1 MKILIID
8 DEQPIRKL
16 LSQLIILEGLNVVTA
31 NSGSEALQILEL
43 EEDIEVV
50 ISDVR
55 LPDING
61 LELISKILIFNPF
74 CEIIVLTAF
83 GTIEDGV
90 KAIKF
95 GAFDYITKG
104 DEESKI
110 VPLVLRA
117 VEKNKIAKRLFRL
130 EEKNTIKYSFDNII
144 GSSSLIKEAVELAK
158 IVSTSDTNVLL
169 LGETGTGKDIFAQA
183 IHYNSSRKNKPFVA
197 VNCSSIAK
205 DLLESEMFGY
215 KAGAFTGANKN
226 KKGLFEEADGG
237 TLFLD
242 EIAEMDVSLQSKLL
256 RALEN
261 NSFIKTGDT
270 SETIVDVR
278 IIAATNKPISTS
290 IKDGLFR
297 KDLYYRIGVI
307 SIELPPLRMR
317 KEDIKDLVNYFV
329 DLYKNKLKRN
339 IKAIN
344 DDFIETLILYSF
356 PGNVRELKNIIER
369 IILLNNNGII
379 DKSALPKEINNMVQE
394 INISSLLLEDLEK
407 EHIIKVLRLTGNNK
421 TKTAELLGIG
431 LTTLYRKLQTYG
443 IE

>member
-43 EEDIEVV
+43 EDDIEVI

-61 LELISKILIFNPF
+61 LELISKILIYNPF

-117 VEKNKIAKRLFRL
+117 LEKNKIAKRLFKL

-144 GSSSLIKEAVELAK
+144 GSSLLIKEAVELAK

>member
-16 LSQLIILEGLNVVTA
+16 LSQLIIFEGLNVVTA